1 MLIARA
7 VPDSHVW
14 GENIGGVQARM
25 GGGHRWSS
33 WSSRSSRSSRGSL
46 SRWCTGRIMST
57 IQATLLARTQRPE
70 TKEHE
75 MRSPQN
81 TATTPARS
89 WFDRGRLVGAAAIAF
104 AVSVVIENAVFA
116 GTGAQ

>member
-1 MLIARA
+1 
-7 VPDSHVW
+7 
-14 GENIGGVQARM
+14 
-25 GGGHRWSS
+25 
-33 WSSRSSRSSRGSL
+33 
-46 SRWCTGRIMST
+46 MST

-81 TATTPARS
+81 TATTPAHS

-104 AVSVVIENAVFA
+104 AVWFVIENAVFA
-116 GTGAQ
+116 GTGAQPSDAPTEKVLAYSPPTRGAVAIIAGLVPLSLPLLLVFLTGL